1 MVAGRESSDL
11 NKMIETS
18 FDRKKTHRVEF
29 QTQLNEVTKILS
41 QNEKACMKKQKK
53 SEAREKEH

>member
-1 MVAGRESSDL
+1 
-11 NKMIETS
+11 MIETS

-53 SEAREKEH
+53 SEAREKEHYSKKIIY

>member
-1 MVAGRESSDL
+1 
-11 NKMIETS
+11 MIETS
-18 FDRKKTHRVEF
+18 FDRKKSHRVKF

-53 SEAREKEH
+53 SKAREKEH

>member
-1 MVAGRESSDL
+1 
-11 NKMIETS
+11 MIETS
-18 FDRKKTHRVEF
+18 FDRKKSHRVEF

-53 SEAREKEH
+53 STAREKEH